1 MVAWTT
7 VVAMKVINVSDSGCH
22 LKTEPKRS
30 ANESDLRCEKKE
42 KSQGL
47 LLVFGLRDD
56 RKSIVMESL

>member
-1 MVAWTT
+1 
-7 VVAMKVINVSDSGCH
+7 MKVINVSDSGCH